1 MKRFNS
7 YHSLNVFALELD
19 KWEFPE
25 HNHNFYEIIFV
36 EKGAGDHILNEARL
50 SYEAGDVF
58 ILRPEDGH
66 YFEIK
71 EVSKFIFLKFNE
83 QLFTEKLAGG
93 KTAKWLETT
102 QTLLQTATTLHGSM
116 VKDKEDKVHL
126 HYLFQILLREF
137 ANTCAYSRE
146 LLLELF
152 GGVMMLLARAQSTA
166 QFGLQCPSN
175 IEIDKISQILSFTRL
190 HALDPEKM
198 KIENIAAQFNMSP
211 NYISIYVKKHSGQSI
226 QQHIIQTKIKTASQL
241 LKNGRYNVNE
251 IALKLGFT
259 DASHF
264 NKIYKKYTGTSPTTR
279 R

>member
-1 MKRFNS
+1 MQRFNS
-7 YHSLNVFALELD
+7 YYSLNVFALELD
-19 KWEFPE
+19 KWDFPE

-36 EKGAGDHILNEARL
+36 EKGTGDHILNDARI

-71 EVSKFIFLKFNE
+71 ESTKFIFLKFNE
-83 QLFTEKLAGG
+83 QLFTEKLAGS

-102 QTLLQTATTLHGSM
+102 QTLLQTASTINGNI
-116 VKDKEDKVHL
+116 VKDKDDKIHL

-137 ANTCAYSRE
+137 TNTCAYSRE

-175 IEIDKISQILSFTRL
+175 TEIDKLSQILSFTRM
-190 HALDPEKM
+190 HALNPEKM
-198 KIENIAAQFNMSP
+198 KIENIASQFNMSA

-241 LKNGRYNVNE
+241 LKNGRHNINE
-251 IALKLGFT
+251 IALKLGFS

-264 NKIYKKYTGTSPTTR
+264 NKIYKKYTGTSPKQK
-279 R
+279 